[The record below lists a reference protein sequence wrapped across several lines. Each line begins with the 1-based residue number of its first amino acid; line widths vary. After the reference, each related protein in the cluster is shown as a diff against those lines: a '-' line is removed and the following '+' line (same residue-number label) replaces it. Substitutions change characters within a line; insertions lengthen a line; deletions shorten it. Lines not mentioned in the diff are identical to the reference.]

1 MMVQCSELP
10 TELATVLRGMAR
22 GRLCQLGR
30 ELIQVLFPTGADFHS
45 FLIDHGHQELLRR
58 FGHTDIQ
65 VLENQLLEQLGP
77 HHLLTQLSAVKK
89 TEVEEY
95 ALAFRDKLRARRS
108 TVRPPI
114 LAISLNMN
122 AALRFAS
129 LWESDTETPD
139 LWHIDLREFAKERR
153 AEPEQLVAAQSHA
166 RSRLYQQHI
175 SAAAGPVE
183 LVCKAQLPLL
193 TWIGW
198 ELRYVREVTAWND
211 HGSGFTSFQSPQAA
225 ITPAPGRVYE
235 RLRREEVPRKAD
247 SLRAS
252 RSRSNEAC
260 VIVDTRSRSHSD
272 QLDRFFRTDDGEPIR
287 CTHRYRLLR
296 PGTESII
303 PSDLLPLLTD
313 ILQFLYEL
321 RQQGIARIHLGL
333 SCPEVVAFFL
343 GQQLN
348 SQVISLYEYYAG
360 SQDRYRYVFDLD

>member
-1 MMVQCSELP
+1 
-10 TELATVLRGMAR
+10 MAIR
-22 GRLCQLGR
+22 SCCG
-30 ELIQVLFPTGADFHS
+30 DS
-45 FLIDHGHQELLRR
+45 D
-58 FGHTDIQ
+58 HTDVQ

-129 LWESDTETPD
+129 LWESDTEAPD
-139 LWHIDLREFAKERR
+139 LWHIDLREYAKERR

-296 PGTESII
+296 PGTEAIK
-303 PSDLLPLLTD
+303 PSDLIPLLTD

-360 SQDRYRYVFDLD
+360 SQDRYRYVFDLE